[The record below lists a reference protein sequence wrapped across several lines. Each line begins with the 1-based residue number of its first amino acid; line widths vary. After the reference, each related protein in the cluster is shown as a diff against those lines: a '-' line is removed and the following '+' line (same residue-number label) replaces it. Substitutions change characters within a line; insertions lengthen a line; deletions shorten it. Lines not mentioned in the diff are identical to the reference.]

1 MKNKLEIQAVMKAD
15 GAVSLEMITAY
26 LNGLEAKVVTLGL
39 LDNMANAF
47 TKNPL
52 EKAEFLKS
60 VHDAMEELIIKI
72 LLDA

>member
-1 MKNKLEIQAVMKAD
+1 MKNKLELHFIADAD
-15 GAVSLEMITAY
+15 GKGCLEVKTGHI
-26 LNGLEAKVVTLGL
+26 NVLEVKALTLAL

-60 VHDAMEELIIKI
+60 VHDAMEKLIIKT
-72 LLDA
+72 LLD

>member
-15 GAVSLEMITAY
+15 GAVSLEITAN

-60 VHDAMEELIIKI
+60 VHDAMEELIIKT

>member
-15 GAVSLEMITAY
+15 GAVSLEITAN

-39 LDNMANAF
+39 LDNMAF

-60 VHDAMEELIIKI
+60 VHDAMEELIIKT